1 MGYLVLYY
9 CDKCGDTSYIAPGQ
23 LTICGVCQNTLKVIP
38 DSYLNENEDISKE
51 MEQKLIEDLV
61 ITSPNFDQ
69 YYFDNR
75 NNIRTQQIMEDIA
88 REEYG
93 KAIQKGRNKGNKFGV
108 TCPYCSATNVKKITT
123 TSKAVHTA
131 LFGVFSMGRNS
142 KNYHCNH
149 CGSDF

>member
-1 MGYLVLYY
+1 MGYHVAYY
-9 CDKCGDTSYIAPGQ
+9 CDKCGNSNVRAPGQ
-23 LTICGVCQNTLKVIP
+23 LTICGVCRNTLKVVP
-38 DSYLNENEDISKE
+38 DSYLDETEFLNEE
-51 MEQKLIEDLV
+51 MKQKLVEDLV
-61 ITSPNFDQ
+61 LTSPNFDQ

-75 NNIRTQQIMEDIA
+75 EEIQTQQIMEDLA
-88 REEYG
+88 RQEYG
-93 KAIQKGRNKGNKFGV
+93 KAIQEGRNKGNKFGI

-123 TSKAVHTA
+123 TSKVAHTA